1 MIRFSYNAVSKEGQP
16 ASGVIEA
23 VDRKS
28 AISLLAQRGHY
39 ALEIEETSGAADES
53 LPSAAAAPA
62 RGPMFTSGRI
72 SSREVLLITEQLTT
86 ALRAGLPV
94 LQALQ
99 IISQQQTKP
108 AVRMMLENLAQAVRS
123 GRSLSEAMAEYPK
136 AFPPLYSSMVSVGE
150 TGGILEETMQQLVR
164 IQSRE
169 HKIQSSFRNA
179 SAYPVFVLTVGFVS
193 VIVILVWILPR
204 LIEAIGI
211 DPSAL
216 PLPTRML
223 MGLSHFMLYYG
234 WLMAGLLVAAGYF
247 FFRWKHTPSGLL
259 QWDMFKLKLPL
270 LGPVLRTLSVGRFAR
285 TLGSLTKCGIPILEA
300 LGVVRDTLGN
310 EVLAQQI
317 DHVCEEVRA
326 GSDLARPLG
335 QSGLF
340 DPLLVQIV
348 SIGEQT
354 GKLDEMLL
362 QAAETFDEQADSVL
376 QRYMSLVPAIL
387 ILLLAA
393 VIFFLIAAT
402 LLPVIGMDLSVF
414 GG

>member
-1 MIRFSYNAVSKEGQP
+1 MIRFSYKAVSKEGKP
-16 ASGVIEA
+16 AAGIIEA

-28 AISLLAQRGHY
+28 AIALLAQRGQF
-39 ALEIEETSGAADES
+39 ALELEETS
-53 LPSAAAAPA
+53 AAAPA
-62 RGPMFTSGRI
+62 AAAVQESRPLFVSGRI
-72 SSREVLLITEQLTT
+72 ASRDILMVTEQITT

-94 LQALQ
+94 LQALE
-99 IISQQQTKP
+99 IVAQQQNKP
-108 AVRMMLENLAQAVRS
+108 PVRRILEELAQAVRS
-123 GRSLSEAMAEYPK
+123 GHSLSEAMAEYPTV
-136 AFPPLYSSMVSVGE
+136 FPTLYRSMVEVGE

-164 IQSRE
+164 LLSRE
-169 HKIQSSFRNA
+169 HKVQSSFRNA
-179 SAYPVFVLTVGFVS
+179 SAYPVFVLTVGLIS
-193 VIVILVWILPR
+193 ITVILVWILPQ
-204 LIEAIGI
+204 LIEALGT
-211 DPSAL
+211 DLTAL

-223 MGLSHFMLYYG
+223 MGMSHFLLYYG
-234 WLMAGLLVAAGYF
+234 WLLAAAVAAAVYF
-247 FFRWKHTPSGLL
+247 FLRWKRTNSGLL
-259 QWDMFKLKLPL
+259 QWDTFKLKVPL
-270 LGPVLRTLSVGRFAR
+270 LGSVLRTLSVGRFAR

-300 LGVVRDTLGN
+300 LQVVRDTLGN
-310 EVLAQQI
+310 EVLARQI
-317 DHVCEEVRA
+317 DHVCEEVKA

-362 QAAETFDEQADSVL
+362 QAADTFDEQADSVL

-393 VIFFLIAAT
+393 IIFFLIAAT

-414 GG
+414 SG

>member
-1 MIRFSYNAVSKEGQP
+1 MIRFSYKAVSKEGKP
-16 ASGVIEA
+16 AAGIIEA

-28 AISLLAQRGHY
+28 AIALLAQRGQF
-39 ALEIEETSGAADES
+39 ALELEETS
-53 LPSAAAAPA
+53 AAAPA
-62 RGPMFTSGRI
+62 AAAVQESRPLFVSGRI
-72 SSREVLLITEQLTT
+72 ASRDILMVTEQITT

-94 LQALQ
+94 LQALE
-99 IISQQQTKP
+99 IVAQQQNKP
-108 AVRMMLENLAQAVRS
+108 PVRRILEELAQAVRS
-123 GRSLSEAMAEYPK
+123 GHSLSEAMAEYPTV
-136 AFPPLYSSMVSVGE
+136 FPTLYRSMVEVGE

-164 IQSRE
+164 LLSRE
-169 HKIQSSFRNA
+169 HKVQSSFRNA
-179 SAYPVFVLTVGFVS
+179 SAYPVFVLTVGLIS
-193 VIVILVWILPR
+193 ITVILVWILPQ
-204 LIEAIGI
+204 LIEALGT
-211 DPSAL
+211 DLTAL

-223 MGLSHFMLYYG
+223 MGMSHFLLYYG
-234 WLMAGLLVAAGYF
+234 WLLAAAVAAAVYF
-247 FFRWKHTPSGLL
+247 FLRWKRTNSGLL
-259 QWDMFKLKLPL
+259 QWDTFKLKVPL
-270 LGPVLRTLSVGRFAR
+270 LGSVLRTLSVGRFAR

-300 LGVVRDTLGN
+300 LQVVRDTLGN
-310 EVLAQQI
+310 EVLARQI
-317 DHVCEEVRA
+317 DHVCEEVKA

-362 QAAETFDEQADSVL
+362 QAADTFDEQADSVL

-393 VIFFLIAAT
+393 IIFFPIAAT

-414 GG
+414 SG

>member
-1 MIRFSYNAVSKEGQP
+1 MIRFLYKAVSREGQP
-16 ASGVIEA
+16 ARGVIEA

-28 AISLLAQRGHY
+28 AISLLAQRGQY
-39 ALEIEETSGAADES
+39 ALEMEETTAAADES
-53 LPSAAAAPA
+53 VPAGAAAPA
-62 RGPMFTSGRI
+62 RGPMFVSGRI

-99 IISQQQTKP
+99 IVCQQQNKP
-108 AVRMMLENLAQAVRS
+108 AIRTMLEDLAQAVRS
-123 GRSLSEAMAEYPK
+123 GRSLSEAMTEYPK
-136 AFPPLYSSMVSVGE
+136 VFPPLYSSMVSVGE

-179 SAYPVFVLTVGFVS
+179 SAYPVFVLAVGFVS
-193 VIVILVWILPR
+193 VVVILVWILPR
-204 LIEAIGI
+204 LIEALGME
-211 DPSAL
+211 PSSL

-223 MGLSHFMLYYG
+223 MGLSHFVLYFG
-234 WLMAGLLVAAGYF
+234 WLAAALLAAGGYLF
-247 FFRWKHTPSGLL
+247 VRWKHTDAGLM
-259 QWDMFKLKLPL
+259 QWDLFKLRLPL

-285 TLGSLTKCGIPILEA
+285 TLGALTKCGIPILEA

-310 EVLAQQI
+310 EVLARQI

-340 DPLLVQIV
+340 DPLLVQII

-414 GG
+414 SG